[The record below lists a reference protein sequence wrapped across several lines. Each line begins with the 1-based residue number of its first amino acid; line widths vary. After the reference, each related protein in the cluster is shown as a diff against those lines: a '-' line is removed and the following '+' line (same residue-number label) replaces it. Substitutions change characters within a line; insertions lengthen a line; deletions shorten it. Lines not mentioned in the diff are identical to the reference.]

1 MVCQVLNMGRAG
13 YDSALDLQKTLL
25 AGKIEGDKTDYLVL
39 VEHDPVVTIG
49 RRGTED
55 DVRRGRKDLER
66 RGIEL
71 RDTGRGG
78 AATYH
83 GPGQLVGY
91 PIIDLTRHGRDIHE
105 YLRRLEE
112 CIIAALAI
120 IGITAERNPGKT
132 GVWIQGAKIT
142 SIGIAVRRWITYHGI
157 AVNVSNDL
165 TGFETIVPC
174 GMDECRMASVSS
186 VLGRTVTIEEFSDI
200 LIPAFGREFGYEM
213 RKKEAA
219 VQA

>member
-1 MVCQVLNMGRAG
+1 MGRAG
-13 YDSALDLQKTLL
+13 YDSALELQRNLMD
-25 AGKIEGDKTDYLVL
+25 GKIKGDETDYLVL

-49 RRGTED
+49 RRGTKR
-55 DVRRGRKDLER
+55 DVRRGQQDLKR

-71 RDTGRGG
+71 RDTERGG

-83 GPGQLVGY
+83 GPGQLVRY
-91 PIIDLTRHGRDIHE
+91 PIIDLNRHGRDIHE

-112 CIIAALAI
+112 CIIEALSI

-132 GVWIQGAKIT
+132 GVWTQGAKIA

-165 TGFETIVPC
+165 TGFEAIVPC

-186 VLGRTVTIEEFSDI
+186 VLGRTVTIDEFSDI
-200 LIPAFGREFGYEM
+200 LLPAFGREFNYEM
-213 RKKEAA
+213 RKEEAA
-219 VQA
+219 VRA